1 MVGAL
6 VAMAWDCL
14 LVVTG
19 MVEGGGA
26 AGSNES
32 QQISLAEMLL
42 GDQDQNMLAWKL
54 LGAEFAQRKR
64 VIFLRMGDPVNRQGW
79 K

>member
-1 MVGAL
+1 
-6 VAMAWDCL
+6 
-14 LVVTG
+14 

-64 VIFLRMGDPVNRQGW
+64 VVF
-79 K
+79 

>member
-1 MVGAL
+1 
-6 VAMAWDCL
+6 
-14 LVVTG
+14 

-54 LGAEFAQRKR
+54 LGAVYCAEEACGKLTDRASPDSANCSFVSLVLANY
-64 VIFLRMGDPVNRQGW
+64 P
-79 K
+79 

>member
-1 MVGAL
+1 
-6 VAMAWDCL
+6 
-14 LVVTG
+14 

-54 LGAEFAQRKR
+54 LGAEFAQRKC
-64 VIFLRMGDPVNRQGW
+64 VIFSRIWGSSRQARVEVKGVPCCSACLALEW
-79 K
+79 